1 MRVEPPMTST
11 LAILGG
17 APVLRPEA
25 ARFDWPNVDDGLRA
39 AVLAQLDES
48 ISIYNRSGVIA
59 RLEDR
64 LSGYHGG
71 RRALLTCTGTAALH
85 TLYAAAGLAG
95 HEVICPAYTFFATC
109 TPLFS
114 VGAIPVL
121 ADCREDGNLDPADV
135 ERRITRNT
143 KAIVVTHMWGLPCDM
158 GPLAEIA
165 RRAGLLLLE
174 DGSHAHGATY
184 HGDVVG
190 TLGDAAAF
198 SMQGQKTLTGG
209 EGGFLLIS
217 DDELFYRSLLFGQY
231 NNRCKDEIPRHH
243 PLYDYAVT
251 GMGLKLRIHP
261 LAAAIA
267 EYGLDGLDDVLAGR
281 RRMAARLSAALAD
294 LPGIE
299 VPHVP
304 EGVCPSWYGYML
316 HYRSE
321 RLGGLSRERFH
332 AAVVAEGCIELDMP
346 GSTRPLNLHPLF
358 QAPGMLF
365 PRYDGQVRYQPG
377 DFPVAERYHAT
388 TLKLPVW
395 HRPDDEG
402 VVDLYARA
410 IRKVVEHHHDLL

>member
-1 MRVEPPMTST
+1 MSSV

-17 APVLRPEA
+17 EPVMRPED
-25 ARFDWPNVDDGLRA
+25 ARFVWPTVDDGLRA

-64 LSGYHGG
+64 LSAYHSG

-85 TLYAAAGLAG
+85 TLFTAAGLAG
-95 HEVICPAYTFFATC
+95 QEVICPAYTFFATC

-121 ADCREDGNLDPADV
+121 ADCREDGNIDPADV
-135 ERRITRNT
+135 ERRITPNT
-143 KAIVVTHMWGLPCDM
+143 GAIVVTHMWGMPCDM

-165 RRAGLLLLE
+165 QRKGLLLIE

-184 HGDVVG
+184 HGARVG

-209 EGGFLLIS
+209 EGGFLLTR
-217 DDELFYRSLLFGQY
+217 DDELYYRSLLFGQY

-243 PLYDYAVT
+243 PLYDFAVT

-267 EYGLDGLDDVLAGR
+267 AHGLDGLDDVLAGR
-281 RRMAARLSAALAD
+281 RRLAERMSAALSD

-299 VPHVP
+299 APHVP
-304 EGVCPSWYGYML
+304 AGVCPSWYGYMVR
-316 HYRSE
+316 YRAQE
-321 RLGGLSRERFH
+321 LGGLSRERFH
-332 AAVVAEGCIELDMP
+332 QAVVAEGCVELDMP

-358 QAPGMLF
+358 QEPQRLF
-365 PRYDGQVRYQPG
+365 PGYQGRVRNQPG
-377 DFPVAERYHAT
+377 DFPVAERYHQT
-388 TLKLPVW
+388 SLKLPMW
-395 HRPDDEG
+395 HRAADEV
-402 VVDLYARA
+402 VVDRCARA

>member
-1 MRVEPPMTST
+1 MTSA

-17 APVLRPEA
+17 ERVLSREA
-25 ARFDWPNVDDGLRA
+25 ARFSWPRVDDTFRRA
-39 AVLAQLDES
+39 VMAQLDES

-59 RLEDR
+59 RLEDQ
-64 LSGYHGG
+64 LSAYHAG

-85 TLYAAAGLAG
+85 SLFMAAELSG

-121 ADCREDGNLDPADV
+121 ADCREDGNIDPTDV
-135 ERRITRNT
+135 ERRITGNT

-158 GPLAEIA
+158 GALAEIA
-165 RRAGLLLLE
+165 QRKGLLLLE

-184 HGDVVG
+184 HDHVVG

-209 EGGFLLIS
+209 EGGFLLTR
-217 DDELFYRSLLFGQY
+217 DDELFYRSLLVGQY
-231 NNRCKDEIPRHH
+231 NNRCKEEIPNDH
-243 PLYDYAVT
+243 PLFPYAVT

-267 EYGLDGLDDVLAGR
+267 EHGLTKLDEVLAGR
-281 RRMAARLSAALAD
+281 RRMAARMSAALSD
-294 LPGIE
+294 LPGIQ
-299 VPHVP
+299 VPRVP

-316 HYRSE
+316 RYRSDQ
-321 RLGGLSRERFH
+321 LGGLSRERFC
-332 AAVVAEGCIELDMP
+332 AAVQAEGCVELDMP

-358 QAPGMLF
+358 QDPIKLF
-365 PRYDGQVRYQPG
+365 PGYQGSTRYRPG
-377 DFPVAERYHAT
+377 DFPVAERYHET

-395 HRPDDEG
+395 DRPDDDG
-402 VVDLYARA
+402 ITDLYIRA
-410 IRKVVEHHHDLL
+410 IRKVVDHHRDLL